1 MPAADARVVPVQRM
15 RPGDHA
21 FVSYDSDDAR
31 WDVLSAFARLGLAA
45 GERVMVFAAPGV
57 PDREVLAHLAPADAA
72 GDPEAWVEAARQ
84 RGQLVLSSMRA
95 LIRPDREFTAVRQQG
110 RIAEETDRAVRDG
123 YAGLRAYIDMHW
135 VRDMG
140 APIDVM
146 MHRETHADHLFTGRP
161 YAEICAYDRRWF
173 TGDVL
178 DAMAQAHPRNLLS
191 RLGALYAT
199 HSGGLLRL
207 LGEADLGTRERFRT
221 VVGRALERTA
231 EGGRLVLALRD
242 LHFLGAG
249 CATDL
254 LSLAAAAG
262 DREVRVEIR
271 CSAFHMTLLRRLG
284 AASVPGLALIEVS
297 G

>member
-1 MPAADARVVPVQRM
+1 M

-21 FVSYDSDDAR
+21 FVSYDSDDTR
-31 WDVLSAFARLGLAA
+31 WDVLSAFTRLGLAA
-45 GERVMVFAAPGV
+45 GERVMVFPAPGV
-57 PDREVLAHLAPADAA
+57 PEGEVLAHLGAADGGGGA
-72 GDPEAWVEAARQ
+72 DAWVESARR

-110 RIAEETDRAVRDG
+110 RLAEETERAVRDG

-146 MHRETHADHLFTGRP
+146 MHRESHADHLFAGRP

-178 DAMAQAHPRNLLS
+178 DAMAEAHPRNLLT

-199 HSGGLLRL
+199 HTDGLLRL
-207 LGEADLGTRERFRT
+207 LGEADLSTRERFR
-221 VVGRALERTA
+221 ALVEHALRRTA
-231 EGGRLVLALRD
+231 KGGRLVLALRD
-242 LHFLGAG
+242 LHFLDIG
-249 CATDL
+249 CAMEL
-254 LSLAAAAG
+254 LSLVAAAG
-262 DREVRVEIR
+262 NRGVHVEVR
-271 CSAFHMTLLRRLG
+271 CSDFHITLLRRLG
-284 AASVPGLALIEVS
+284 AASVPGLVLIEVS

>member
-1 MPAADARVVPVQRM
+1 MPAADVRVVPVQRM

-21 FVSYDSDDAR
+21 FVSYDSDDMR

-57 PDREVLAHLAPADAA
+57 PDREVLAHLAPADDA
-72 GDPEAWVEAARQ
+72 GDPEAWVESARQ

-95 LIRPDREFTAVRQQG
+95 LIRPDREFTAARQQG

-146 MHRETHADHLFTGRP
+146 MHRETHADHLFAERP

-178 DAMAQAHPRNLLS
+178 DAMAQAHPRNLLT
-191 RLGALYAT
+191 RLGTLYAT
-199 HSGGLLRL
+199 HADGLLRL

-221 VVGRALERTA
+221 VVGRALERTP

-242 LHFLGAG
+242 LHFLCAG

-254 LSLAAAAG
+254 LTLAAAAG
-262 DREVRVEIR
+262 GREVRVEVR

-284 AASVPGLALIEVS
+284 AATVPGLTLIEVS